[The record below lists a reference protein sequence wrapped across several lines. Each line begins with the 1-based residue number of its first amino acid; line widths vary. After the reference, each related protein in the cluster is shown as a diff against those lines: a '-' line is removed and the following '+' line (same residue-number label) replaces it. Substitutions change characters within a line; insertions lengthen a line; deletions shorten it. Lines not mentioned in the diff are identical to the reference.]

1 MQIEKQVHE
10 SEQGSRKITK
20 QNYVT
25 NLKRSNHRL
34 VPRFYVRFYGYG
46 KHRHRVSN
54 RSRL

>member
-34 VPRFYVRFYGYG
+34 VPRSHVRFYGYG